1 MVQPTQPKPFTLMLV
16 EKSPKS
22 QEAFRRFFGSLGV
35 RMLITTNA
43 ERALA
48 RLAEP
53 SPPAKG
59 IIFSGLEL
67 ATEAAKAFNA
77 MASHP
82 DLKRTPA
89 IMIAT
94 PKQQALIDSVQCDEK
109 RRIVFVPLSV
119 PDVVSMLAE
128 LFGYQPPPPPEKPA

>member
-1 MVQPTQPKPFTLMLV
+1 MFQTAQSKPFTLMLV

-35 RMLITTNA
+35 RILITTNA

-53 SPPAKG
+53 SPPANG

-67 ATEAAKAFNA
+67 GGEAVNAFNA
-77 MASHP
+77 MARRP
-82 DLKRTPA
+82 DLQRTPA

-94 PKQQALIDSVQCDEK
+94 PKQQSLVESANCDD
-109 RRIVFVPLSV
+109 RRKIIFVPLTV
-119 PDVVSMLAE
+119 PDVTRLLEE
-128 LFGYQPPPPPEKPA
+128 LFGYKPPPPPEKPA

>member
-1 MVQPTQPKPFTLMLV
+1 MIQPAQPKPFTLMLV

-35 RMLITTNA
+35 RILITTNP

-59 IIFSGLEL
+59 IILSGLEL
-67 ATEAAKAFNA
+67 GTEAVQAFNA
-77 MASHP
+77 MADHP
-82 DLKRTPA
+82 DLKNTPA
-89 IMIAT
+89 VMIAT
-94 PKQQALIDSVQCDEK
+94 PKQQSLVENARCDDK
-109 RRIVFVPLSV
+109 RKIVFVPLSV
-119 PDVVSMLAE
+119 PDVTAVLAE
-128 LFGYQPPPPPEKPA
+128 LFAYTPAPPADPIA

>member
-1 MVQPTQPKPFTLMLV
+1 MVQPAQSKPFTLMLV

-35 RMLITTNA
+35 RILITTNA

-53 SPPAKG
+53 SPPAMG

-67 ATEAAKAFNA
+67 GAESVAAFNA
-77 MASHP
+77 MAGHP
-82 DLKRTPA
+82 DLQTTPA
-89 IMIAT
+89 IMIAN
-94 PKQQALIDSVQCDEK
+94 PKQQSLIERANCDGR
-109 RRIVFVPLSV
+109 RRIIFVPLTV
-119 PDVVSMLAE
+119 PDVISLLEE
-128 LFGYQPPPPPEKPA
+128 LFGYKPPPPEKPA